1 MSRYRFGQS
10 GGTLLG
16 LIVGLLV
23 GLGVALAIALYV
35 SKVPIPFVDKLPQR
49 TPEQDS
55 AEAQRNKDWNP
66 NAPLA
71 TRAGAPPSSPASG
84 PSEAAATPSGASA
97 KPAAPASAPTRQP
110 ADKRPEVTGLF
121 IQAGAYSKPEEAEQ
135 QRARLA
141 MLGFSARISERD
153 QGGRIVYRVRL
164 GPFETREETQG
175 PMDRLQAAGI
185 EVSLVK
191 VERGTGP

>member
-110 ADKRPEVTGLF
+110 ADKHPEVTGLF